1 MFLLQTSKTPEIRR
15 SRHSSTSTR
24 PIKSEAHP
32 RLIPTPPLPT
42 LESVGL
48 SSTPPPLPSYASVM
62 QDMLY
67 VSPPPMPTL
76 ESVVVEFANGVT
88 MGVPAFPSQ
97 QPRPTLPSTSST
109 AMCESCK
116 TFFFSVTDALYL
128 ASVLYYCP
136 GITKVVSITEP
147 LTSCFTGLELV
158 V

>member
-32 RLIPTPPLPT
+32 RLIPTPTLESVGLSSMPPPLPT

-88 MGVPAFPSQ
+88 MGMPAFPSQ

-136 GITKVVSITEP
+136 GIT
-147 LTSCFTGLELV
+147 
-158 V
+158 